1 MGRNRKIIWNSI
13 PLCIFWT
20 IWKDRNCID
29 FKEGNL
35 VVQRLNYSFAYNLWS
50 WNRSYLGD
58 EVYSL
63 IGFLEWFASN

>member
-1 MGRNRKIIWNSI
+1 MGRRKIIWNSI
-13 PLCIFWT
+13 PLCIFGT
-20 IWKDRNCID
+20 IWKDRNRID

-35 VVQRLNYSFAYNLWS
+35 VVQRLNYSFVYNLWS

-63 IGFLEWFASN
+63 IGFLEWFVSN